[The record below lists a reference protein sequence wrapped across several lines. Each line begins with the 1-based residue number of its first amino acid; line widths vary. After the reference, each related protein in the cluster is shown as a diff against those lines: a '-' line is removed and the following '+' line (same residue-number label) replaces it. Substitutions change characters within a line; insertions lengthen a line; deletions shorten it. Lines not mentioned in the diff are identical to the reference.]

1 MDFEQRCTIPVAR
14 EALWQFLLDVPQ
26 MATCVP
32 GLESVTDSGNDQY
45 AGRMRVKVGPIH
57 LTLQGIMTIQ
67 ERDPQQWR
75 AVARAEANDRRVGGG
90 VHVTAH
96 MTLVESSP
104 AATEL
109 IIHTQARLLGKLGE
123 FGQPVIRKQ
132 AETIIAE
139 FARNVAARVPGTT
152 LASQDERARDEISV
166 GQPEEP
172 ERGVSPVRPF
182 PMSPFIAA
190 TMGLSL
196 AILLLLLCL
205 LLFRK

>member
-32 GLESVTDSGNDQY
+32 GVESVTARGDEQY
-45 AGRMRVKVGPIH
+45 AGRIRVKVGPIH
-57 LTLQGIMTIQ
+57 LTLQGVMTIQ
-67 ERDPQQWR
+67 ERDQQQWR
-75 AVARAEANDRRVGGG
+75 AVTRAEANDRRVGGG

-109 IIHTQARLLGKLGE
+109 VIRIQARFLGKLGE

-132 AETIIAE
+132 AEAILAE
-139 FARNVAARVPGTT
+139 FARNVAARFHGATAAPQEEKEPSTTPGA
-152 LASQDERARDEISV
+152 LHPASR
-166 GQPEEP
+166 
-172 ERGVSPVRPF
+172 
-182 PMSPFIAA
+182 
-190 TMGLSL
+190 
-196 AILLLLLCL
+196 
-205 LLFRK
+205 